1 MAASMNGGASASASS
16 AVDATAAKLLNFA
29 EPLDV
34 SLLDTTVDAFYGAG
48 TNEQVC
54 VCACVFNNLFV
65 YLKTSFRNV
74 RSRSHDP

>member
-1 MAASMNGGASASASS
+1 MAASMNGGASASS

-54 VCACVFNNLFV
+54 E
-65 YLKTSFRNV
+65 YW
-74 RSRSHDP
+74 